1 MRVGGVALNRV
12 DQSRGGINS
21 DVVAHSIGE
30 AFCAAVE
37 PLLALGHRIHFGIPL
52 LALVLVPPAR
62 STCGLGK
69 VELGALMIV
78 ASRIVPSLSIAPLS
92 LSIWFTPLEDLLGNP
107 VLFQQMAE
115 AENRGLIRDPTFHR
129 LDPCEAAEAGRIDQ
143 HLLHQGV

>member
-78 ASRIVPSLSIAPLS
+78 ASRIVPSLSIAPLLTQYLFHS
-92 LSIWFTPLEDLLGNP
+92 LEDLLGDP
-107 VLFQQMAE
+107 VLFQQMAKVE
-115 AENRGLIRDPTFHR
+115 DRRLIRDPAVHR
-129 LDPCEAAEAGRIDQ
+129 LDPCKAAEAGRIDQ
-143 HLLHQGV
+143 HLLHQWI